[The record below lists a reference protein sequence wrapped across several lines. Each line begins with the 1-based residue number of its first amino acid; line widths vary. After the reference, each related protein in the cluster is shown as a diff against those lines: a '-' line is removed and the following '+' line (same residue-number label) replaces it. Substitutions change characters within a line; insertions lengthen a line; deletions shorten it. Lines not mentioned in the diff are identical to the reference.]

1 MSRYIVELG
10 KRVKKQRLALKL
22 TQAQLA
28 EKAGVSTQ
36 YISHIEKGDQTMSIA
51 VFSRIC
57 EALNISSDKLLYNR
71 SPESQKQLSAD
82 IEHLLADCSPTERIG
97 ILHLIEEV
105 KGIIKEIKDAL

>member
-1 MSRYIVELG
+1 MDHYVMELG

-51 VFSRIC
+51 VFSRVC
-57 EALNISSDKLLYNR
+57 DALNTSADKLLYNR
-71 SPESQKQLSAD
+71 SPESLRQLSED
-82 IEHLLADCSPTERIG
+82 VDLLLEDCSLAERIG
-97 ILHLIEEV
+97 IIHLIQEV
-105 KGIIKEIKDAL
+105 KQILRDMKEMS